1 MEERSERVH
10 TEYCRKLVELGK
22 ILGYDTEIP
31 RTGLYHLAYPDAA
44 WYVDPKLGFDKVPLI
59 VFEVLS
65 SELEKGIRGSI
76 SSLLLYNSPI
86 GILVMITERYKYLK
100 RSKTVEEWKKY
111 ITDLIKALGLERRIF
126 LWEETRVDQLLR
138 EHRGKKTDG

>member
-1 MEERSERVH
+1 MEERSESVH

-22 ILGYDTEIP
+22 LLGYDTEIP

-44 WYVDPKLGFDKVPLI
+44 WYVDSKLGFAKVPLI

-65 SELEKGIRGSI
+65 TELEKGIRGSI

-86 GILVMITERYKYLK
+86 GILVMTTETYKHLK
-100 RSKTVEEWKKY
+100 KSKEIDDWKKY
-111 ITDLIKALGLERRIF
+111 VTDLIRALGLERRIF
-126 LWEETRVDQLLR
+126 LWEETRVDDLLR